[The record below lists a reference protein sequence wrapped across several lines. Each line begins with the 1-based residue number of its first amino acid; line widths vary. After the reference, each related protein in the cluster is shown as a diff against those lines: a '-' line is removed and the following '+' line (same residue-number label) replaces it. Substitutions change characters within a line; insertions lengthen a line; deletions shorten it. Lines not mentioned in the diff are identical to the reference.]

1 MTSAA
6 SPANS
11 PAASSAAVPAVSPT
25 ESSTVSSTDSPSQGR
40 VSGAGKALGAGRLN
54 DTVVLITGASR
65 GIGEAIARACALQG
79 ATVVL
84 SATNLD
90 LLQQVEAD
98 LIQQGV
104 PTERLAVMGLD
115 VTDRKAC
122 MDLVGHVQQRFG
134 RIDALVNNAGI
145 YQSKRFLDYTP
156 DEFQRLLDVN
166 LFGTLHMTQAVLPAM
181 LEAGY
186 GRILNIASTAGKW
199 GSRNQSAYNTSKHA
213 VVGLTRCVALEAAAQ
228 GVTVNAIC
236 PGFVQTDMV
245 ETLKAGYAKATG
257 SDGNEIVS
265 AVLGRIPIG
274 RVLAAD
280 EIAALAIY
288 LVSRESAGMTGQSLL
303 VDGGMLMC

>member
-6 SPANS
+6 SPSSVGSSS
-11 PAASSAAVPAVSPT
+11 PAPT
-25 ESSTVSSTDSPSQGR
+25 LQ
-40 VSGAGKALGAGRLN
+40 AGRLN

-84 SATNLD
+84 SATNLA
-90 LLQQVEAD
+90 LLQQVQD
-98 LIQQGV
+98 GLITQGV
-104 PTERLAVMGLD
+104 PAERLAVMALD
-115 VTDRKAC
+115 VTDRSAC
-122 MDLVGHVQQRFG
+122 MQLVHNVQKRFG

-156 DEFQRLLDVN
+156 EEFQRLLDVN

-265 AVLGRIPIG
+265 SVLGRIPIG

-280 EIAALAIY
+280 EIAALALY